1 MLKLLAIIFLVILGG
16 AVLSAM
22 LMGIQREIE
31 VWRMR
36 DDRGEGKVGYWPVL
50 LGLVVLAPVIF
61 VWLMI

>member
-50 LGLVVLAPVIF
+50 LGLVVIAPVFIL
-61 VWLMI
+61 WLTV